1 MSETGS
7 DTRSGIGA
15 RLRAGRE
22 RMGLTQLQ
30 MAEKLHVDPKVVES
44 LEAERFDALGAPVFV
59 RGHLKRYADF
69 IGENALAA
77 RGDLLGRAASA
88 AAASISRG
96 CPRRLP
102 RPSRASWRCR
112 RCWC

>member
-44 LEAERFDALGAPVFV
+44 LEGERFDALGAPVFV

-69 IGENALAA
+69 IGEKAA
-77 RGDLLGRAASA
+77 ELVEIYVSASKA
-88 AAASISRG
+88 AA
-96 CPRRLP
+96 PDLTRLP
-102 RPSRASWRCR
+102 KAAPETKP
-112 RCWC
+112 